1 MDNKIKLIMSSVFKV
16 SIESIND
23 ESSPDSLDHWDS
35 LGHMVLISAI
45 EDEFDI
51 ELDESEIIEM
61 MNFKLVKLIIKE
73 KLSNEV

>member
-16 SIESIND
+16 SIESID
-23 ESSPDSLDHWDS
+23 DDSSPDSLDYWDS

-61 MNFKLVKLIIKE
+61 MNFKLIKLIIKE
-73 KLSNEV
+73 KFND